1 MELTWYGHS
10 CVRISERN
18 MATVVCDPFDTDS
31 VGFSSLKLKAD
42 IVTISHDSPGH
53 NHLEGVKGEP
63 FIIKG
68 PGEYEIGGVF
78 ITGATDKRRKNASNE
93 EDKPRNTIYVIEY
106 NGINIAHMGNID
118 VVPSQNDIESLGP
131 INIALIPVGGKSSVN
146 AAKAVEIVSL
156 LDPQIVIPI
165 HYGMDQSKIELDSVE
180 KFSKEMGVTSTPPI
194 DVLKL
199 NGSKDL
205 PQETQVIILTPK
217 S

>member
-10 CVRISERN
+10 CVRIAERN
-18 MATVVCDPFDTDS
+18 MATVVCDPFDSDS

-53 NHLEGVKGEP
+53 NNLKAVKGEP
-63 FIIKG
+63 FIIEG

-78 ITGATDKRRKNASNE
+78 ITGAADKRKKNGQND
-93 EDKPRNTIYVIEY
+93 DKPRNTIYVIEY

-118 VVPSQNDIESLGP
+118 SVPSQNDIESLGP
-131 INIALIPVGGKSSVN
+131 IDIALIPVGGKSTVN

-156 LDPQIVIPI
+156 LDPQIIIPI
-165 HYGMDQSKIELDSVE
+165 HYGMQESKIQLDSVE
-180 KFSKEMGVTSTPPI
+180 KFLKEMGVTSTAPAEL
-194 DVLKL
+194 LKI

-205 PQETQVIILTPK
+205 PQETQVVLLAPK

>member
-10 CVRISERN
+10 CVRIAERN
-18 MATVVCDPFDTDS
+18 MATVVCDPFDSDS
-31 VGFSSLKLKAD
+31 VGFSNLKLKAD

-53 NHLEGVKGEP
+53 NYLKAVKGEP
-63 FIIKG
+63 FIIEG

-78 ITGATDKRRKNASNE
+78 ITGAADKRRKNTSNG
-93 EDKPRNTIYVIEY
+93 DKPRNTIYVIEY

-131 INIALIPVGGKSSVN
+131 INVALIPVGGKSTIN
-146 AAKAVEIVSL
+146 ASKAVEIVSL

-165 HYGMDQSKIELDSVE
+165 HYGMDESKIQLESAD
-180 KFSKEMGVTSTPPI
+180 KFLKEMGVASSAPS
-194 DVLKL
+194 DVLKI
-199 NGSKDL
+199 NGTKDL
-205 PQETQVIILTPK
+205 PQETQVVLLTPK